1 MVSKVIHIVPSDSIG
16 GVEVAAR
23 SMGFVRQGRL
33 EFSVDYIFP
42 EFYKVGKS
50 PLFRFNPFP
59 FFSAAW
65 RASREG
71 VDLVIVSLWR
81 SAIVGLF
88 AKLLRPKLKL
98 VVFLHSS
105 KDAHFVDFLV
115 TRIAVWSATEVWC
128 DSMASLRGK
137 VPEIREGKCRIISF
151 VIRRFEPGPAKAV
164 DASFIFWGRINQCKG
179 LDRAIRLFAEIYKSY
194 PAARFTIIGPDGGA
208 LLELQKLSLSLGV
221 EDVVAFLGAMTHD
234 EIVDYAH
241 QASFYLQ
248 TSEFE
253 GMAMSVVESMQ
264 LGLVP
269 VVTPVGEIGTY
280 CTSGYNAII
289 VESDQRAISD
299 ILELLNFDKTYQQLR
314 LNALARWKN
323 QLLYKDS
330 VLAAC
335 RAILGMPDYTSL
347 PIA

>member
-1 MVSKVIHIVPSDSIG
+1 MYKVIHLLPCDGIG
-16 GVEVAAR
+16 GVEVAAS
-23 SMGFVRQGRL
+23 SMGFVQEGEL
-33 EFSVDYIFP
+33 EFAVDYIFP
-42 EFYKVGKS
+42 EFYNAREKT
-50 PLFRFNPFP
+50 LFRFNPFP

-65 RASREG
+65 RASRQG
-71 VDLVIVSLWR
+71 VDLFIVSLWR
-81 SAIVGLF
+81 SAVVGFF

-105 KDAHFVDFLV
+105 KDAHVVDFIV

-137 VPEIREGKCRIISF
+137 VPEILEGKCRIISF
-151 VIRRFEPGPAKAV
+151 VIRRFEPGHAKAV

-179 LDRAIRLFAEIYKSY
+179 LDRAIRLFAELYKSY
-194 PAARFTIIGPDGGA
+194 PTARFTIIGPDGGA
-208 LLELQKLSLSLGV
+208 LLELQKLSFSLGV
-221 EDVVAFLGAMTHD
+221 EDAVVFLGAMTHD
-234 EIVDYAH
+234 EIVYYAH

-248 TSEFE
+248 TSVFE

-280 CTSGYNAII
+280 CGSGYNAII
-289 VESDQRAISD
+289 VESDQRVVSD
-299 ILELLNFDKTYQQLR
+299 ILGLLNSDDETYQQLR
-314 LNALARWKN
+314 VNALATWKN
-323 QLLYKDS
+323 QLPYKDS

-335 RAILGMPDYTSL
+335 RAILGISDYTSPPL
-347 PIA
+347 I